1 MVFQGAMNC
10 LTPVY
15 TIGRIMMET
24 LKKHRTM
31 EKEEALERIK
41 GYLNLVGLSKD
52 VVNRYPH
59 ELSGGMKQRIGI
71 AIALFL
77 EPDIVICDEPTT
89 ALDVVVQAQIINL
102 MKKLKKEVGL
112 SMIFI
117 THDLAVEAEVA
128 NRVLVMYG
136 GKVMEIGTNA
146 HIYSKQ
152 MPVHPYTEKLLGATP
167 RLHDKVQKLAFIPGS
182 PPDLVSP
189 PTGCRFHPRCPYIFD
204 KCIKGAP
211 PLIKLEDE
219 HWSACWRNQ
228 V

>member
-1 MVFQGAMNC
+1 MNAVISLLAVVALVAIAWVGAAAGGEIVFG
-10 LTPVY
+10 TVIPYV
-15 TIGRIMMET
+15 
-24 LKKHRTM
+24 
-31 EKEEALERIK
+31 
-41 GYLNLVGLSKD
+41 
-52 VVNRYPH
+52 
-59 ELSGGMKQRIGI
+59 

-136 GKVMEIGTNA
+136 GKVMEVGTNA
-146 HIYSKQ
+146 HIYGKQ
-152 MPVHPYTEKLLGATP
+152 MQVHPYTEKLLGATP

-228 V
+228 A